1 MKRTVLLKGEVP
13 VQKEELDRLRRRD
26 AELTDYIA
34 AIRSPRVQAVR
45 QRAMAIRRIAAPELV
60 PLQTRSWAQGVVDY
74 EEALGEELLERMR
87 GRD

>member
-1 MKRTVLLKGEVP
+1 MNRTVLLKGEVP
-13 VQKEELDRLRRRD
+13 VRREELDRLRRRD

-45 QRAMAIRRIAAPELV
+45 QRAMAVRRNPRVNRFLHIWE
-60 PLQTRSWAQGVVDY
+60 WAQGVMDY
-74 EEALGEELLERMR
+74 EEALGQELLERMR